1 MADSGMDCDLPFK
14 PTGLARRPPD
24 DASDETALMEWPQ
37 FAQPHVLLV
46 EDDHAVRDATRMLL
60 KVNGYRVTAVSSL
73 SEALQRTSD
82 IADLDLLVTA
92 YRLGCGA
99 TGMQVITALRAS
111 RGVLLKAVLIAEDT
125 SSRIQELFCCPYL
138 RLASQPA
145 RADEL
150 LGLLR
155 ALLTA

>member
-1 MADSGMDCDLPFK
+1 MDCDLLSK
-14 PTGLARRPPD
+14 PTELARRPPD
-24 DASDETALMEWPQ
+24 DAPDETAFMEWPQ
-37 FAQPHVLLV
+37 SAQPHVLLV

-60 KVNGYRVTAVSSL
+60 TVDGYRVTAVSSL

-82 IADLDLLVTA
+82 IADLDLLVTDHH
-92 YRLGCGA
+92 LGCGE

-111 RGVLLKAVLIAEDT
+111 RAVLLKSVLITEDT
-125 SSRIQELFCCPYL
+125 SSQIQGLFCCPYL

-145 RADEL
+145 KADEL

-155 ALLTA
+155 ALLTT